1 MKKLLV
7 VLTLFCLLL
16 LICGHAFLFT
26 IKRAE
31 IKADVRKELLA
42 YPNESLITLHFTP
55 AEIKNLSWEDDM
67 EFEYK
72 GKMYD
77 VLKKEITKASITI
90 LCMADEKETLL
101 IDNYLKAQQHSSH
114 HSSST
119 TLLKLLSQQY
129 VMSSSS
135 EILPP
140 VLIAKKTFPSYLTSL
155 HFAETTIVIPPPKA
169 G

>member
-1 MKKLLV
+1 MKKLLAI
-7 VLTLFCLLL
+7 LTFICLLL

-42 YPNESLITLHFTP
+42 YPNENLLTLHFTP
-55 AEIKNLSWEDDM
+55 DEIKNLSWENDN
-67 EFEYK
+67 EFEYE

-77 VLKKEITKASITI
+77 VVKKEMNKAFITI
-90 LCMADEKETLL
+90 LCMADEKETIL
-101 IDNYLKAQQHSSH
+101 IDNYLKAQQHSSQ

-129 VMSSSS
+129 VMSFSS

-140 VLIAKKTFPSYLTSL
+140 VLIAKKNFPSYLTSL
-155 HFAETTIVIPPPKA
+155 HFAETTIVVPPPKA